1 MWDRAELKFRGKMA
15 FKANYWRSVL
25 VALIASVVSGGF
37 STPSS
42 YSQLFQKETYD
53 PYNSGYNS
61 FHDMFYY
68 TGVAI
73 IVIVIVLII
82 VALAVALGVFIFSPL
97 HVGCNKF
104 FLINREDPNVS
115 ISPVGSSFGPYY
127 KNIVKTMFFMNLYIF
142 LWALLFVIPGIIK
155 SYEYRLVPY
164 LLAENPD
171 MDYKEALE
179 LSKEIMYGQKMN
191 VFVLDLSFIGWAL
204 LAAIT
209 LNILGILYVMP
220 YIYATN
226 AELYV
231 TLVHGDNSYGDYDY
245 HEPAPE
251 DVSTVEFTVE

>member
-1 MWDRAELKFRGKMA
+1 MWDRAELKFRGKIA

-25 VALIASVVSGGF
+25 VALIASVVSGGI
-37 STPSS
+37 STPNS
-42 YSQLFQKETYD
+42 YSQLFKDQPYD
-53 PYNSGYNS
+53 PYNSGYYSHND
-61 FHDMFYY
+61 FFYY
-68 TGVAI
+68 TGI
-73 IVIVIVLII
+73 TLIVIVVVLII
-82 VALAVALGVFIFSPL
+82 FALAVGLGVFIFNPL

-104 FLINREDPNVS
+104 FLINREDPNVN
-115 ISPVGSSFGPYY
+115 ISPVGSSFGPHY

-142 LWALLFVIPGIIK
+142 LWSLLFIIPGIIK
-155 SYEYRLVPY
+155 AYEYRLVPY

-179 LSKEIMYGQKMN
+179 LSKGTMYGQKMN
-191 VFVLDLSFIGWAL
+191 AFVLDLSFIGWAL

-209 LNILGILYVMP
+209 LNILGIFYVMP

-231 TLVHGDNSYGDYDY
+231 ALVHGDNTNDNYDY